1 MTIRFDQRVAIVTG
15 AGNGLGREHAMQLAA
30 RGAKVVVNDFG
41 GAADGTGGS
50 SEPAQRVVNE
60 IIAAGGEAMAHG
72 ANVANADQVADM
84 VEKTIAT
91 WGRIDILVN
100 NAGILRDRAFGKMT
114 LEDWNAV
121 MAVHVTGSTVC
132 TMAVWPHMKAANY
145 GRIVM
150 TSSSSG
156 LYGNFGQSNYAAA
169 KMAVVGLMNVLHI
182 EGAKN
187 DIRVNTLAPGAAT
200 RMTEDLLPPAA
211 VALMKP
217 ELVTAGLLY
226 LVSENAPSR
235 AILDATAG
243 GFARTYILETEG
255 IHLDLESCSPEQ
267 VAAQWSAISD
277 QAGMH
282 LYETGGPHVMKF
294 VSKAAAAAEISL
306 G

>member
-50 SEPAQRVVNE
+50 SEPAERVVAE
-60 IIAAGGEAMAHG
+60 IIAAGGEAIAHG
-72 ANVANADQVADM
+72 ANVANSDHVADM
-84 VEKTIAT
+84 IEKTMAK
-91 WGRIDILVN
+91 WGRVDILVC

-114 LEDWNAV
+114 LEDWDAV
-121 MAVHVTGSTVC
+121 MRVHVTGSAIC
-132 TMAVWPHMKAANY
+132 AMAVWPHMKAANY

-150 TSSSSG
+150 TTSSSG

-169 KMAVVGLMNVLHI
+169 KMAVIGLMNVLHI

-187 DIRVNTLAPGAAT
+187 NIRINALAPGAAT

-211 VALMKP
+211 AALMRP
-217 ELVTAGLLY
+217 EQVTAGLLY
-226 LVSENAPSR
+226 LVSEDGPSR

-255 IHLDLESCSPEQ
+255 IHLASEDCTPEQ
-267 VAAQWSAISD
+267 IAAHWDAISD
-277 QAGMH
+277 QTGQH
-282 LYETGGPHVMKF
+282 LYETSAPQVMKF
-294 VSKAAAAAEISL
+294 VGKAAAAAGLKL

>member
-15 AGNGLGREHAMQLAA
+15 AGNGLGREHALQLAA

-50 SEPAQRVVNE
+50 SEPAERVVEE

-72 ANVANADQVADM
+72 ANVANAEHVNDM
-84 VEKTIAT
+84 VEKAMAK
-91 WGRIDILVN
+91 WGRVDILVN

-114 LEDWNAV
+114 MEDWNAV
-121 MAVHVTGSTVC
+121 MAVHVTGATLC

-200 RMTEDLLPPAA
+200 RMTEELLPAA
-211 VALMKP
+211 AAALMKV
-217 ELVTAGLLY
+217 EQVTAGLIY
-226 LVSENAPSR
+226 LVSEDAPSR

-243 GFARTYILETEG
+243 GFSRTYIMETEG
-255 IHLDLESCSPEQ
+255 IHLAPEDCTPEQ
-267 VAAQWSAISD
+267 VAAHWDAISD
-277 QAGMH
+277 QTGQH
-282 LYETGGPHVMKF
+282 HYETSGPQVMKF
-294 VSKAAAAAEISL
+294 VGKASVAAGIGLS
-306 G
+306 

>member
-15 AGNGLGREHAMQLAA
+15 AGNGLGREHALQLAA

-50 SEPAQRVVNE
+50 SEPAQRVVDE

-72 ANVANADQVADM
+72 ANVANAEHVADM
-84 VEKTIAT
+84 VEQAMAK

-114 LEDWNAV
+114 MEDWNAV

-211 VALMKP
+211 VALMRP

-226 LVSENAPSR
+226 LVSEDAPSR

-243 GFARTYILETEG
+243 GFSRTYIMETEG
-255 IHLDLESCSPEQ
+255 ICLDADNCTPEQ
-267 VAAQWSAISD
+267 VAAQWDAISD
-277 QAGMH
+277 QAGQLH
-282 LYETGGPHVMKF
+282 YETSGPQVMKF
-294 VSKAAAAAEISL
+294 IGKAAAAAGISL
-306 G
+306 N

>member
-1 MTIRFDQRVAIVTG
+1 MSIRFDNRVAIVTG
-15 AGNGLGREHAMQLAA
+15 AGNGLGREHALQLAA

-50 SEPAQRVVNE
+50 SEPAQRVVDE
-60 IIAAGGEAMAHG
+60 IVAAGGEAIAHG
-72 ANVANADQVADM
+72 ANVTNAEQVADM
-84 VEKTIAT
+84 VDKALAK

-100 NAGILRDRAFGKMT
+100 NAGILRDRAFGKMSMD
-114 LEDWNAV
+114 DWNAV

-187 DIRVNTLAPGAAT
+187 NIRVNTLAPGAAT
-200 RMTEDLLPPAA
+200 RMTEELLPPAA

-217 ELVTAGLLY
+217 EMVTAGLLY
-226 LVSENAPSR
+226 LVSEDAPSR

-255 IHLDLESCSPEQ
+255 ICLDAENCTPEQ
-267 VAAQWSAISD
+267 VAAHWDAISD
-277 QAGMH
+277 QTGQQ
-282 LYETGGPHVMKF
+282 LYETSGPQVMKF
-294 VSKAAAAAEISL
+294 LGKAAVAAGISL